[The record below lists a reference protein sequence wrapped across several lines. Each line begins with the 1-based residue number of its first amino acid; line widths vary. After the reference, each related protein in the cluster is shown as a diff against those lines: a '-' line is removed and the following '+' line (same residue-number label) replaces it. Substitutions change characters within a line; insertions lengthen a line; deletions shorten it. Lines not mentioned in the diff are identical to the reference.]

1 MTPIT
6 RGSFLVESYSPD
18 PAGDAVR
25 LAGRVERALED
36 EGRVATTV
44 VYRGSIAVPDD
55 EVAMYLFEGP
65 DALVV
70 AAVCQDAGVRP
81 DRIVPIIANVREGRA
96 QP

>member
-1 MTPIT
+1 MPIT
-6 RGSFLVESYSPD
+6 SSSFLVECYSAD
-18 PAGDAVR
+18 PATDADR
-25 LAGRVERALED
+25 LAERVERAKED
-36 EGRVATTV
+36 EGRVAASV

-70 AAVCQDAGVRP
+70 AAVCRDAGVRP
-81 DRIVPIIANVREGRA
+81 DRIVPIIANVREGRT